1 MMPPVNR
8 AMHPDTPRDRARLR
22 PRDRSN
28 SLTTRGAPD
37 RIKSVKP
44 RSWIVGCAFALFAL
58 LLAIPPGYAGE
69 LTFIHSDQYGTPVA
83 ASDASGAM
91 LWRQGL
97 YPYGASLTSAGPSGN
112 PAHVSGG
119 IGFHGKRFEPG
130 TGLSY
135 FGARHY
141 SATLGRFVSIDPQ
154 PFAEDNPHS
163 VNRYA
168 YGNNN
173 PYKYVDPDGH
183 VAETVFDL
191 ISLAMSIHAYKQ
203 EPTLLNGLSLAYD
216 GLAAA
221 VPFLPGGIGIIRHSG
236 KAADAVGEAAKG
248 GKSLGVG
255 SPTAGKPVDSATR
268 ERILARDRNP
278 DGTWTCATCGQNT
291 SNPANVHTGHITP
304 RSHGGDLSNKN
315 LRCEG
320 AACNLSQG
328 DRSAPKPGMTCAERG
343 SCGVP
348 YGRTD

>member
-1 MMPPVNR
+1 MKSPIDR
-8 AMHPDTPRDRARLR
+8 TMHADKPIDLAPLR

-28 SLTTRGAPD
+28 WLTMPALPE
-37 RIKSVKP
+37 RIKSAKP
-44 RSWIVGCAFALFAL
+44 LSWIARCALAFFAL
-58 LLAIPPGYAGE
+58 LLAIPSGQAGE

-97 YPYGASLTSAGPSGN
+97 YPYGASLTTAGPSGN

-236 KAADAVGEAAKG
+236 KATDAVGEAAKG
-248 GKSLGVG
+248 VGTAAKGSGEAIQVTKSGVALPAGAKHQIPEGYVQNPHRSGSYGEVVDGKFKERLRIDPPTPPGQKGPNYSHYHLDGKG
-255 SPTAGKPVDSATR
+255 THYSPRPG
-268 ERILARDRNP
+268 
-278 DGTWTCATCGQNT
+278 
-291 SNPANVHTGHITP
+291 
-304 RSHGGDLSNKN
+304 NK
-315 LRCEG
+315 
-320 AACNLSQG
+320 
-328 DRSAPKPGMTCAERG
+328 DPGFG
-343 SCGVP
+343 P
-348 YGRTD
+348 